1 MTVYHFSSTSLV
13 VKWSH
18 LQEEYFQGQPIGYK
32 INCYPENLEREVK
45 FWTVNYRTSTAT
57 LTNLTIY
64 TMYTVKVSA
73 VSSGGI
79 GPANTMKARTGAE
92 GTKVKKKKLSVLT
105 FNAKRTTLRAFFA
118 LRKLEIDFSH
128 KDSNSVILHEHTIV
142 VFSDSLFF

>member
-92 GTKVKKKKLSVLT
+92 GTNVKKKKLSVLT
-105 FNAKRTTLRAFFA
+105 FNAK
-118 LRKLEIDFSH
+118 
-128 KDSNSVILHEHTIV
+128 
-142 VFSDSLFF
+142 

>member
-1 MTVYHFSSTSLV
+1 M
-13 VKWSH
+13 
-18 LQEEYFQGQPIGYK
+18 
-32 INCYPENLEREVK
+32 K

-92 GTKVKKKKLSVLT
+92 GTKVKKKKLSVHI
-105 FNAKRTTLRAFFA
+105 FNAK
-118 LRKLEIDFSH
+118 
-128 KDSNSVILHEHTIV
+128 
-142 VFSDSLFF
+142 